1 MPHAEKR
8 DGKLTGFWYGEV
20 DRRHKGGE
28 RFPTPVRD
36 QDKSRGLRSLREGDR
51 RGAAGAR

>member
-20 DRRHKGGE
+20 DRRKSVNIQK
-28 RFPTPVRD
+28 VR
-36 QDKSRGLRSLREGDR
+36 QQSSSLQNESTKLTATVRGNR
-51 RGAAGAR
+51 

>member
-28 RFPTPVRD
+28 RF
-36 QDKSRGLRSLREGDR
+36 R
-51 RGAAGAR
+51 RRFETKAKAKGYEAYVKATGEEPPAR

>member
-8 DGKLTGFWYGEV
+8 DGKLIGFWYGEV

-28 RFPTPVRD
+28 RFR
-36 QDKSRGLRSLREGDR
+36 REGDR
-51 RGAAGAR
+51 RGAAEAR